1 LSVMTGLEDE
11 LRDRLLSLTSH
22 ARIVA
27 KEDARV
33 GPQDWSTAEGAV
45 RGAEGV
51 EGVAPYV
58 EIPVLAVRAQ
68 EMMPVT
74 LRGIDPRAEVS
85 VTEVARSMVIGQLS
99 DLVPGSDRVV
109 VGEVVAQR
117 LAVTTGDPVTVL
129 VPATDEYGVPDPHL
143 RELTVAGIFE
153 VGLEDHDA
161 TLMFMHL
168 DDVRA
173 LAGGAAAEG
182 LRLRF

>member
-1 LSVMTGLEDE
+1 E
-11 LRDRLLSLTSH
+11 LRVFTVS
-22 ARIVA
+22 
-27 KEDARV
+27 
-33 GPQDWSTAEGAV
+33 AE
-45 RGAEGV
+45 
-51 EGVAPYV
+51 
-58 EIPVLAVRAQ
+58 
-68 EMMPVT
+68 EMMRVT
-74 LRGIDPRAEVS
+74 LHGIDSRAEVS
-85 VTEVARSMVIGQLS
+85 DTVVARSMGIGRIP
-99 DLVPGSDRVV
+99 DIVPGSDRVV